1 MTKVAADSTTIT
13 VSPNMIP
20 AEQRARPV
28 KRQPVDKD
36 RPKRKAPRKPR
47 ANTVR
52 NLPKGMK
59 KVSIKQLKDYK
70 KYLNAVSSVENK
82 DNQLE
87 LMKRMSKKDLEFMCD
102 CMQNFLRNE
111 EVSHRYFNQD
121 ELEHARNLIRPWA
134 RKLKT
139 FTDPNVHYHRKRR
152 MLSSKQK
159 GGSVILASVI
169 GSLLPMAV
177 QAISKLIWPRAKQ

>member
-1 MTKVAADSTTIT
+1 
-13 VSPNMIP
+13 
-20 AEQRARPV
+20 
-28 KRQPVDKD
+28 
-36 RPKRKAPRKPR
+36 
-47 ANTVR
+47 
-52 NLPKGMK
+52 
-59 KVSIKQLKDYK
+59 
-70 KYLNAVSSVENK
+70 
-82 DNQLE
+82 
-87 LMKRMSKKDLEFMCD
+87 MKRMSKKDLEFMCD